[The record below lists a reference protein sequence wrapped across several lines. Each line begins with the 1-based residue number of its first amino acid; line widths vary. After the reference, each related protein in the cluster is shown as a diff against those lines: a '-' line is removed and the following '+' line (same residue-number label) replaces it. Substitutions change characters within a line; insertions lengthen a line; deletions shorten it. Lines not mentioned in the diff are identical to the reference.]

1 MNKSTYWC
9 SSWGWLNEGAQWF
22 TKTTYQDI
30 GPLQKRWL
38 TSLLYLLSGFR
49 ISEKWIRM
57 PENSFIFLKTQLT
70 ECWSDRGVNQRPSAR
85 QTDAYPAELKRQ
97 SALRPK
103 FGPAASLSVRTA
115 NDRAHLK
122 LVSTLSWW
130 LTEYLKKMKKLLS
143 NNNNN
148 NNNSNKKKKND
159 K

>member
-1 MNKSTYWC
+1 MLVRPGCEPAAFRSADRC
-9 SSWGWLNEGAQWF
+9 LSS
-22 TKTTYQDI
+22 
-30 GPLQKRWL
+30 
-38 TSLLYLLSGFR
+38 
-49 ISEKWIRM
+49 
-57 PENSFIFLKTQLT
+57 
-70 ECWSDRGVNQRPSAR
+70 
-85 QTDAYPAELKRQ
+85 ELKSQ

-148 NNNSNKKKKND
+148 NNNNNSNKKKKND